1 MPIGT
6 VSSTNSIVTLKLFV
20 NRCEVSTSR
29 YCDTPT
35 HDRGRFGNGG
45 VR

>member
-1 MPIGT
+1 MPTGT
-6 VSSTNSIVTLKLFV
+6 VSTTNSTVTLKLFV

-29 YCDTPT
+29 YCDRPT
-35 HDRGRFGNGG
+35 HVRGRFGNGG